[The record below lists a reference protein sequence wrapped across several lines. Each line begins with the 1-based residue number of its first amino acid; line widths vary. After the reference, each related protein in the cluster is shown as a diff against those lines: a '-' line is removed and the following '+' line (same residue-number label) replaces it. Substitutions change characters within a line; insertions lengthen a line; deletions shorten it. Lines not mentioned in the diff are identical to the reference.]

1 MGDSSGLT
9 IILLARRI
17 EGVKRVTLAAV
28 GEKHSL
34 ALQAWCSAPLAMQAR
49 LAPSQQGRLAH
60 EPSLGTHPSSALSER
75 ALSSALSEGLSG
87 PLDLLEAQMPD
98 IQNPTP
104 VYWQSLE
111 AVPGPG
117 SRCGSAGKGRLW
129 MHCSVFRHLTSPAQ
143 AFKEAA
149 AGNLMRDDEHQTHA
163 HCHSSVP
170 AAILFDALTSLGR
183 CIVWWIS
190 QGISEDADSCSS
202 PEVMEVVDLFWW
214 RLLQPAAFPHLVALY
229 ICQELH
235 LSPVTRMRRLIC
247 FNFCAGRAAQ
257 RREAAAMCPRCS
269 ACASARWRATWW
281 SRAARWLC
289 WSLPTPQARSCC
301 ASTALR

>member
-1 MGDSSGLT
+1 MGDSIGLT
-9 IILLARRI
+9 INVLACRI

-60 EPSLGTHPSSALSER
+60 QPSFGTRPSSALSER
-75 ALSSALSEGLSG
+75 ALSTALSEGLSG

-104 VYWQSLE
+104 AYWQSLE

-117 SRCGSAGKGRLW
+117 PRCGSAVTGCLW
-129 MHCSVFRHLTSPAQ
+129 MYCSVLQ
-143 AFKEAA
+143 AFDQSCPGGQGGSSRQPYA
-149 AGNLMRDDEHQTHA
+149 DDEHQTHA

-183 CIVWWIS
+183 CIV
-190 QGISEDADSCSS
+190 
-202 PEVMEVVDLFWW
+202 
-214 RLLQPAAFPHLVALY
+214 
-229 ICQELH
+229 
-235 LSPVTRMRRLIC
+235 
-247 FNFCAGRAAQ
+247 
-257 RREAAAMCPRCS
+257 
-269 ACASARWRATWW
+269 
-281 SRAARWLC
+281 
-289 WSLPTPQARSCC
+289 
-301 ASTALR
+301 